1 MRRVRLLAVLFAVAL
16 AAAPAASAEIGL
28 TAVKRVAF
36 PNRGYVVDIGRD
48 ARFLHGQVHATENGV
63 RVDKLR
69 VRPLATSSIN
79 SAVVLAVDASDSM
92 AGQPFKAAL
101 DAVRTFASS
110 RTSSERVGVLA
121 FNELVTRVQE
131 PTLSTDALGASL
143 KKAPELAYG
152 THIYDAV
159 VESLAMLDEARVA
172 TGSIIILSDGVDVG
186 SIETLDSAI
195 AAARRQN
202 VRVFTIGLRSATS
215 DAAALQT
222 LADETGGAYYEA
234 GSAVELAPIY
244 AALGSRLASQYLL
257 EYRSAALPQSAVIL
271 RLAID
276 GVGSGTAE
284 YTAPRPSTLAPF
296 HRSFLKRFVLSSYAT
311 PLISLMLACLLGGT
325 LLFLLRRQRSGV
337 AGRIDDFLHGVK
349 KPAERLMA
357 TGDQVRTR
365 LAHSPQ
371 TQTWLGR
378 IDRKLEIAEIDMSA
392 TRLVIYTAIATALT
406 SILFALIAPIL
417 VLVGL
422 AVPLIVRSRVNRK
435 LGRVRYDFS
444 EQLPPNLQ
452 VLASAMRAG
461 HSFSGALAVVCE
473 NAHEP
478 SRKELRRA
486 VHDDQLG
493 ISMDIALRRVATR
506 MESRDLTQ
514 VALLSELQRTSGGNA
529 AEVLDT
535 VVDTIRDRGELRRL
549 VRTLTAQGRMAR
561 WILTAVPAV
570 AAFFIWLMDP
580 SIMSPLFTTSGGQ
593 FALMLAIGMV
603 ALGSWLIQRIVEIK
617 V

>member
-1 MRRVRLLAVLFAVAL
+1 VRRGRLLAALFAVAL
-16 AAAPAASAEIGL
+16 TAAPGASAEIGL
-28 TAVKRVAF
+28 TSVKRVAF

-48 ARFLHGQVHATENGV
+48 ARFLRDQVHASENGV
-63 RVDKLR
+63 RVEKFR
-69 VRPLATSSIN
+69 MRPLATSSIN

-92 AGQPFKAAL
+92 AGPPFKAAL
-101 DAVRTFASS
+101 EAVRAFASS

-121 FNELVTRVQE
+121 FNGNVTRVQE
-131 PTLSTDALGASL
+131 PTLSTDELGASL
-143 KKAPELAYG
+143 KDPPKLAYA

-159 VESLAMLDEARVA
+159 DESLAMLAESQVA

-186 SIETLDSAI
+186 SAQTLEGAIE
-195 AAARRQN
+195 AARRQN
-202 VRVFTIGLRSATS
+202 VRVFTVGLRSATY
-215 DAAALQT
+215 DPEALQM
-222 LADETGGAYYEA
+222 LAQGTGGAYYEA
-234 GSAVELAPIY
+234 GSAVELGPIY
-244 AALGSRLASQYLL
+244 SALGSRLASQYLL
-257 EYRSAALPQSAVIL
+257 EYRSAALPKSPVIL
-271 RLAID
+271 RVAID
-276 GVGSGTAE
+276 GVGAGTAE

-311 PLISLMLACLLGGT
+311 PLISLMFACLLGGT

-371 TQTWLGR
+371 AQTWLGR
-378 IDRKLEIAEIDMSA
+378 IDLKLEIAEIEMSA
-392 TRLVIYTAIATALT
+392 TRLVIYTAIGTALT
-406 SILFALIAPIL
+406 SILFALISPVL

-422 AVPLIVRSRVNRK
+422 AIPLIVRGWVNRK
-435 LGRVRYDFS
+435 LGRVRHEFS
-444 EQLPPNLQ
+444 EQLPANLQ

-506 MESRDLTQ
+506 MANRDLNQ

-535 VVDTIRDRGELRRL
+535 VVDTIRERGELRRL

-570 AAFFIWLMDP
+570 AAFFLWLMQP
-580 SIMSPLFTTSGGQ
+580 SLMTPLFTTSGGQ
-593 FALMLAIGMV
+593 AALTLAICMV

>member
-1 MRRVRLLAVLFAVAL
+1 VRRGRLLAALFAVAL
-16 AAAPAASAEIGL
+16 TAAPAASAEIGL
-28 TAVKRVAF
+28 TSVKRVAF

-48 ARFLHGQVHATENGV
+48 ARFLRDQVHASENGV
-63 RVDKLR
+63 RVEKFR
-69 VRPLATSSIN
+69 MRPLATSSIN

-92 AGQPFKAAL
+92 AGPPFKAAL
-101 DAVRTFASS
+101 EAVRAFASS

-121 FNELVTRVQE
+121 FNGNVTRVQE
-131 PTLSTDALGASL
+131 PTLSTDELGASL
-143 KKAPELAYG
+143 KDPPKLAYA

-159 VESLAMLDEARVA
+159 DESLAMLAESKVA

-186 SIETLDSAI
+186 SAQTLEGAIE
-195 AAARRQN
+195 AARRQN
-202 VRVFTIGLRSATS
+202 VRVFTVGLRSATY
-215 DAAALQT
+215 DPEALQM
-222 LADETGGAYYEA
+222 LAQGTGGAYYEA
-234 GSAVELAPIY
+234 GSAVELGPIY
-244 AALGSRLASQYLL
+244 SALGSRLASQYLL
-257 EYRSAALPQSAVIL
+257 EYRSAALPKSPVIL
-271 RLAID
+271 RVAID
-276 GVGSGTAE
+276 GVGAGTAE

-311 PLISLMLACLLGGT
+311 PLISLMFACLLGGT

-371 TQTWLGR
+371 AQTWLGR
-378 IDRKLEIAEIDMSA
+378 IDLKLEIAEIEMSA
-392 TRLVIYTAIATALT
+392 TRLVIYTAIGTALT
-406 SILFALIAPIL
+406 SILFALISPVL

-422 AVPLIVRSRVNRK
+422 AIPLIVRGWVNRK
-435 LGRVRYDFS
+435 LGRVRHEFS
-444 EQLPPNLQ
+444 EQLPANLQ

-493 ISMDIALRRVATR
+493 ISTDIALRRVATR
-506 MESRDLTQ
+506 MANRDLNQ

-535 VVDTIRDRGELRRL
+535 VVDTIRERGELRRL

-570 AAFFIWLMDP
+570 AAFFLWLMQP
-580 SIMSPLFTTSGGQ
+580 SLMTPLFTTSGGQ
-593 FALMLAIGMV
+593 AALTLAICMV

>member
-1 MRRVRLLAVLFAVAL
+1 MRWAL
-16 AAAPAASAEIGL
+16 PSK
-28 TAVKRVAF
+28 TPPK
-36 PNRGYVVDIGRD
+36 
-48 ARFLHGQVHATENGV
+48 
-63 RVDKLR
+63 
-69 VRPLATSSIN
+69 
-79 SAVVLAVDASDSM
+79 
-92 AGQPFKAAL
+92 
-101 DAVRTFASS
+101 
-110 RTSSERVGVLA
+110 
-121 FNELVTRVQE
+121 
-131 PTLSTDALGASL
+131 
-143 KKAPELAYG
+143 LAYG

-159 VESLAMLDEARVA
+159 DESLAMLADSKVG

-186 SIETLDSAI
+186 SRQTLEGAVE
-195 AAARRQN
+195 AARQQK
-202 VRVFTIGLRSATS
+202 VRVFTVGLKSANWRTF
-215 DAAALQT
+215 DPTRQYARYDPVPLQT
-222 LADETGGAYYEA
+222 LAQETGGAYYEA
-234 GSAVELAPIY
+234 GSAVELEPIY
-244 AALGSRLASQYLL
+244 SALGSRLASQYLL
-257 EYRSAALPQSAVIL
+257 EYRSAALPHSAVIL

-284 YTAPRPSTLAPF
+284 YTAPRPNTLAPF

-311 PLISLMLACLLGGT
+311 PLISLILACLLGGT

-371 TQTWLGR
+371 AQTWLGR
-378 IDRKLEIAEIDMSA
+378 IDLKLEIAEIEMPA
-392 TRLVIYTAIATALT
+392 TRLVIYTAIGTALT
-406 SILFALIAPIL
+406 SIVFALISPIL
-417 VLVGL
+417 VLAGL
-422 AVPLIVRSRVNRK
+422 SIPLIVRGWLNRK
-435 LGRVRYDFS
+435 LGRVRHEFS
-444 EQLPPNLQ
+444 EQLPANLQ

-461 HSFSGALAVVCE
+461 HSFSAALAVVCE

-506 MESRDLTQ
+506 MDNRDLNQ

-535 VVDTIRDRGELRRL
+535 VVDTIRERGELRRL

-570 AAFFIWLMDP
+570 AAFLIWLMDP
-580 SIMSPLFTTSGGQ
+580 SIMTPLFTTSGGQ
-593 FALMLAIGMV
+593 FALLLAISMV

>member
-1 MRRVRLLAVLFAVAL
+1 VSRGRALAVLLGVAL
-16 AAAPAASAEIGL
+16 AAVPAASAEIGL
-28 TAVKRVAF
+28 TAVKRVTF

-48 ARFLHGQVHATENGV
+48 ARFLRDQVHASENGV
-63 RVDKLR
+63 RVEKFR
-69 VRPLATSSIN
+69 IRPLATSSIN

-92 AGQPFKAAL
+92 AGSPFKAAL
-101 DAVRTFASS
+101 EGVRAFGSS

-121 FNELVTRVQE
+121 FNGEVTRVQE
-131 PTLSTDALGASL
+131 PTLSADELGASL
-143 KKAPELAYG
+143 KNSPKLAYG

-159 VESLAMLDEARVA
+159 DESLAMLADSKAG

-186 SIETLDSAI
+186 SLQTLEGAVE
-195 AAARRQN
+195 AARRQN
-202 VRVFTIGLRSATS
+202 VRVFTVGLRSATY
-215 DAAALQT
+215 DPVPLQT
-222 LADETGGAYYEA
+222 LARDTGGGYYEA
-234 GSAVELAPIY
+234 GSAVELGPIY
-244 AALGSRLASQYLL
+244 SALGSRLASQYLL
-257 EYRSAALPQSAVIL
+257 EYRSAALPQSPVIL

-276 GVGSGTAE
+276 RVGAGTAE

-296 HRSFLKRFVLSSYAT
+296 HRSFLKRFVLSTYAT
-311 PLISLMLACLLGGT
+311 PVISLMLASLLGAT

-337 AGRIDDFLHGVK
+337 AGRIDDFLHGVR
-349 KPAERLMA
+349 KPAEKLMA

-371 TQTWLGR
+371 AQTWLGR
-378 IDRKLEIAEIDMSA
+378 IDRNLEIAEIETPA
-392 TRLVIYTAIATALT
+392 TRLVIYTGIATALT
-406 SILFALIAPIL
+406 SIVFALISPVL

-422 AVPLIVRSRVNRK
+422 AIPLIVRGWVKRK
-435 LGRVRYDFS
+435 LRSVRHEFS
-444 EQLPPNLQ
+444 EQLPANLQ

-493 ISMDIALRRVATR
+493 ISMDVAMRRVATR
-506 MESRDLTQ
+506 MANRDLHQ

-535 VVDTIRDRGELRRL
+535 VVDTIRERSELRRL

-570 AAFFIWLMDP
+570 AAFLIWLMDP
-580 SIMSPLFTTSGGQ
+580 SIMTPLFTTGGGQ
-593 FALMLAIGMV
+593 FALVLSVSMV

>member
-1 MRRVRLLAVLFAVAL
+1 MRRRRLLAALFAVAL
-16 AAAPAASAEIGL
+16 VAVPAASAEIGL
-28 TAVKRVAF
+28 TAVKRVSF

-48 ARFLHGQVHATENGV
+48 ARFLRDEVHASENGV
-63 RVDKLR
+63 RVEKIR
-69 VRPLATSSIN
+69 IRPLATSSIN

-92 AGQPFKAAL
+92 AGPPFKAAL
-101 DAVRTFASS
+101 EAVRGFASS

-121 FNELVTRVQE
+121 FNGNVTRVQE
-131 PTLSTDALGASL
+131 PTLSTDELGASL
-143 KKAPELAYG
+143 KSPPKLAYA

-159 VESLAMLDEARVA
+159 DESLAMLAESKVA

-186 SIETLDSAI
+186 SVQTLEGAIE
-195 AAARRQN
+195 AARRQN
-202 VRVFTIGLRSATS
+202 VRVFTVGLRSATY
-215 DAAALQT
+215 DPEPLQT
-222 LADETGGAYYEA
+222 LAQGTGGAYYEA
-234 GSAVELAPIY
+234 GSAVELGPIY
-244 AALGSRLASQYLL
+244 SALGSRLASQYLL
-257 EYRSAALPQSAVIL
+257 EYRSAALPKSPVIL

-276 GVGSGTAE
+276 GIGAGTAE

-311 PLISLMLACLLGGT
+311 PVISLMFACLLGGT

-371 TQTWLGR
+371 AQTWLGR
-378 IDRKLEIAEIDMSA
+378 IDRKLEIAEIEMPA

-406 SILFALIAPIL
+406 SIVLALISPIL

-422 AVPLIVRSRVNRK
+422 AIPLIVRGRLNRK
-435 LGRVRYDFS
+435 LGRVRHEFS

-461 HSFSGALAVVCE
+461 HSFSAALAVVCE

-506 MESRDLTQ
+506 MANRDLNQ

-535 VVDTIRDRGELRRL
+535 VVETIRERGELRRL

-580 SIMSPLFTTSGGQ
+580 SIMTPLFTTPGGQ
-593 FALMLAIGMV
+593 FALVLATSMV

>member
-1 MRRVRLLAVLFAVAL
+1 VTRGRLLTALFAVAL
-16 AAAPAASAEIGL
+16 VVAPSASAEIGL
-28 TAVKRVAF
+28 TAVKRVTF

-48 ARFLHGQVHATENGV
+48 AHFLRDQVHASENGV
-63 RVDKLR
+63 RVEKLR
-69 VRPLATSSIN
+69 IRPLATSSIN

-92 AGQPFKAAL
+92 AGPPYKAAL
-101 DAVRTFASS
+101 SAVRTFASS

-121 FNELVTRVQE
+121 FNELTTRVQE
-131 PTLSTDALGASL
+131 PTLSADALGASM
-143 KKAPELAYG
+143 KKPPELAYG

-159 VESLAMLDEARVA
+159 VESLAMLDDAKVA

-186 SIETLDSAI
+186 SIETLDGAI
-195 AAARRQN
+195 AAAQRQN
-202 VRVFTIGLRSATS
+202 VRVFTIGLRSATYDPGS
-215 DAAALQT
+215 LQAL
-222 LADETGGAYYEA
+222 ARETGGAYYEA

-244 AALGSRLASQYLL
+244 SALGSRLASQYLL
-257 EYRSAALPQSAVIL
+257 EYRSAALPHSAVIL

-284 YTAPRPSTLAPF
+284 YTAPSPSTLAPF

-311 PLISLMLACLLGGT
+311 PLISLTLACLLGGT
-325 LLFLLRRQRSGV
+325 LLFLLRRRRSGV
-337 AGRIDDFLHGVK
+337 AGRIDDFLHGVRR
-349 KPAERLMA
+349 PAERLMA
-357 TGDQVRTR
+357 SGDQVRTR

-371 TQTWLGR
+371 AQTWLGR
-378 IDRKLEIAEIDMSA
+378 IDSKLEIAEIEMSA
-392 TRLVIYTAIATALT
+392 TRLVTYTAIGTGLT
-406 SILFALIAPIL
+406 SIVFALIAPIL

-422 AVPLIVRSRVNRK
+422 AVPLIVRGWVNRK
-435 LGRVRYDFS
+435 VGRVRHEFS
-444 EQLPPNLQ
+444 EQLPANLQ

-493 ISMDIALRRVATR
+493 ITMDIALRRVATR
-506 MESRDLTQ
+506 MDNRDLSQ

-535 VVDTIRDRGELRRL
+535 VVETIRERGELRRL

-580 SIMSPLFTTSGGQ
+580 SIMTPLFTTSGGQ
-593 FALMLAIGMV
+593 VALGLSICMV

>member
-1 MRRVRLLAVLFAVAL
+1 VRRGRLLAALFAVAL
-16 AAAPAASAEIGL
+16 TAAPAASAEIGL
-28 TAVKRVAF
+28 TSVKRVAF

-48 ARFLHGQVHATENGV
+48 ARFLRDQVHASENGV
-63 RVDKLR
+63 RVEKFR
-69 VRPLATSSIN
+69 MRPLATSSIN

-92 AGQPFKAAL
+92 AGPPFKAAL
-101 DAVRTFASS
+101 EAVRAFASS

-121 FNELVTRVQE
+121 FNGNVTRVQE
-131 PTLSTDALGASL
+131 PTLSTDELGASL
-143 KKAPELAYG
+143 KDPPKLAYA

-159 VESLAMLDEARVA
+159 DESLAMLAESKVA

-186 SIETLDSAI
+186 SAQTLEGAIE
-195 AAARRQN
+195 AARRQN
-202 VRVFTIGLRSATS
+202 VRVFTVGLRSATY
-215 DAAALQT
+215 DPEALQM
-222 LADETGGAYYEA
+222 LAQGTGGAYYEA
-234 GSAVELAPIY
+234 GSAVELGPIY
-244 AALGSRLASQYLL
+244 SALGSRLASQYLL
-257 EYRSAALPQSAVIL
+257 EYRSAALPKSPVIL
-271 RLAID
+271 RVAID
-276 GVGSGTAE
+276 GVGAGTAE

-311 PLISLMLACLLGGT
+311 PVISLMFACLLGGT

-371 TQTWLGR
+371 AQTWLGR
-378 IDRKLEIAEIDMSA
+378 IDLKLEIAEIEMSA
-392 TRLVIYTAIATALT
+392 TRLVIYTATGTALT
-406 SILFALIAPIL
+406 SILFALISPVL

-422 AVPLIVRSRVNRK
+422 AIPLIVRGWVNRK
-435 LGRVRYDFS
+435 LGRVRHEFS
-444 EQLPPNLQ
+444 EQLPANLQ

-506 MESRDLTQ
+506 MANRDLNQ

-535 VVDTIRDRGELRRL
+535 VVDTIRERGELRRL

-570 AAFFIWLMDP
+570 AAFFLWLMQP
-580 SIMSPLFTTSGGQ
+580 SLMTPLFTTSGGQ
-593 FALMLAIGMV
+593 AALTLAICMV

>member
-1 MRRVRLLAVLFAVAL
+1 VRRGRLLAVLFVVAL
-16 AAAPAASAEIGL
+16 AAVPAASAEIGL
-28 TAVKRVAF
+28 TAVKRVTF

-48 ARFLHGQVHATENGV
+48 ARFLRDQVHASENGV
-63 RVDKLR
+63 RVEKFR
-69 VRPLATSSIN
+69 IRPLATSSIN

-92 AGQPFKAAL
+92 AGSPFKAAL
-101 DAVRTFASS
+101 EGVRAFASS

-121 FNELVTRVQE
+121 FNGEVTRVQE
-131 PTLSTDALGASL
+131 PTLSADELGASL
-143 KKAPELAYG
+143 KKPPKLGYG

-159 VESLAMLDEARVA
+159 VESLAMLAESKVG

-186 SIETLDSAI
+186 SLQTLEDAVE
-195 AAARRQN
+195 AARRQN
-202 VRVFTIGLRSATS
+202 VRVFTVGLRSATY
-215 DAAALQT
+215 DPEPLQT
-222 LADETGGAYYEA
+222 LARDTGGAYYEA
-234 GSAVELAPIY
+234 GSAVELGPIY
-244 AALGSRLASQYLL
+244 SALGSRLASQYLL
-257 EYRSAALPQSAVIL
+257 EYSSAALPQSPVIL

-276 GVGSGTAE
+276 RVGAGTAE

-296 HRSFLKRFVLSSYAT
+296 HRSFLKRFVLSAYAT
-311 PLISLMLACLLGGT
+311 PVISLMLAGLLGGT
-325 LLFLLRRQRSGV
+325 LLFLLRRQRSGI
-337 AGRIDDFLHGVK
+337 AGRIDDFLHGVR
-349 KPAERLMA
+349 KPAEKLMA
-357 TGDQVRTR
+357 TGDEVRTR
-365 LAHSPQ
+365 LANSPQ
-371 TQTWLGR
+371 AQTWLGR
-378 IDRKLEIAEIDMSA
+378 IDSNLEIAEIETPA
-392 TRLVIYTAIATALT
+392 TRLVIYTGIATALT
-406 SILFALIAPIL
+406 SIVFALISPIL

-422 AVPLIVRSRVNRK
+422 SIPLIVRGWVNRK
-435 LGRVRYDFS
+435 LRSVRHEFS
-444 EQLPPNLQ
+444 EQLPANLQ

-493 ISMDIALRRVATR
+493 ISMDVAMRRVATR
-506 MESRDLTQ
+506 MANRDLHQ

-535 VVDTIRDRGELRRL
+535 VVDTIRERSELRRL

-570 AAFFIWLMDP
+570 AAFLIWLMDP
-580 SIMSPLFTTSGGQ
+580 SIMTPLFTTGGGQ
-593 FALMLAIGMV
+593 FALVLSVSMV
-603 ALGSWLIQRIVEIK
+603 ALGSWIIQRIVEIK